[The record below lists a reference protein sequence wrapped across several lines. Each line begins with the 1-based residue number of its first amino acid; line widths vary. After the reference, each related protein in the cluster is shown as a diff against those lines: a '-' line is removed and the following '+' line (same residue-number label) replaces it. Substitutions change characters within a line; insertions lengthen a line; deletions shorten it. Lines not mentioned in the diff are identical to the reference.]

1 MVRALVCHTRGRGF
15 ELRRSRQMRVSSNG
29 KTAAFQ
35 AVNASSILVT
45 RWLANF
51 RNLHVVQAVST
62 NSENIRRHRLTVR
75 TLLLQS
81 RKRSSTLRVARDA

>member
-1 MVRALVCHTRGRGF
+1 
-15 ELRRSRQMRVSSNG
+15 MRVSSNG

-62 NSENIRRHRLTVR
+62 NSENIRRHRLTAR
-75 TLLLQS
+75 TLPFQG
-81 RKRSSTLRVARDA
+81 RKRSPTLRVARDA